1 MKTLFQF
8 GKSVYKTVDGF
19 SELSYE
25 IGNYGNDILWICDTN
40 TARMVRPLP
49 QPNVIIN
56 TGEGAK
62 NFTTLERILQV
73 AIDAGLTEKSTFL
86 GLGGGVVCDL
96 ASLAASLFHRGCRC
110 LLVPTTLMAMGDACL
125 GGKNGINFRGV
136 KNAIGNTY
144 EADEVLICPEMIRS
158 LSDRDYYSGLSEII
172 KHALVS
178 NSKEMYQT
186 IVLERE
192 KINSRDLG
200 IVSSLIQLSLEAK
213 KEILEQDRA
222 EILKLGHVFGNILEI
237 MFDYKR
243 THGECVAWG
252 IVRTT
257 ELGYRCG
264 LCDKS
269 FSDNINRVYKPLKY
283 DIEYK
288 IPRANWQLFKSLLA
302 KNSTY
307 NSCGH
312 KLLILTD
319 LGNVVSYE
327 AEEGAIKDAV
337 IEGVVYR

>member
-8 GKSVYKTVDGF
+8 GKSVYKSVENF

-25 IGNYGNDILWICDTN
+25 IGNFGNDLLWICDTN

-73 AIDAGLTEKSTFL
+73 ALDAGLSEKATFL

-96 ASLAASLFHRGCRC
+96 TSLSASLFHRGCKC

-125 GGKNGINFRGV
+125 GGKNGINARGI

-144 EADEVLICPEMIRS
+144 EADEVLLCPEMIRS
-158 LSDRDYYSGLSEII
+158 LSDREYYSGLAEII

-178 NSKEMYQT
+178 NSKEMYQS

-192 KINSRDLG
+192 KINSRDLDT
-200 IVSSLIQLSLEAK
+200 VSRLVQLSLEAK
-213 KEILEQDRA
+213 KEILEQNRQ
-222 EILKLGHVFGNILEI
+222 EILKLGHVFANILEA
-237 MFDYKR
+237 MTDYKK

-252 IVRTT
+252 IVRST
-257 ELGYRCG
+257 ELAYRCG

-269 FSDNINRVYKPLKY
+269 FSDNIYRVFKPFKY
-283 DIEYK
+283 QIDYR

-307 NSCGH
+307 NSSNH
-312 KLLILTD
+312 KLLVLTD

-327 AEEGAIKDAV
+327 AEEDSIKDAV
-337 IEGVVYR
+337 VEGLVYR